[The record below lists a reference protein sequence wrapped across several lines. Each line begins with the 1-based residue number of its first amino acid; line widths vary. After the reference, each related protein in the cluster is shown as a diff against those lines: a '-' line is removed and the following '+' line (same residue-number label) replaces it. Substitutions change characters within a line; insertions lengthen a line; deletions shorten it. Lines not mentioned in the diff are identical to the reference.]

1 MINYI
6 YVSPSVNCLKTRH
19 DICDRRSSRNVFE
32 AKNKK
37 NTILNSI
44 EIISFKNLLEN
55 LPNGPIMNFSTISRS
70 LEKKKNKQNSQIFTD
85 PKTCAALRL
94 TRIFIIRSGTAPT
107 LQAGQTSNT
116 KQPSQGWNSRAP
128 HCTRESRESCS
139 GHLTLI
145 LSPAPRFGFSVCG
158 PNERRSFPH
167 SSVYALLLRARRRGR
182 QTSLKKKMKIRW
194 KERGACK
201 RERVEEEEEENQ
213 WTGRKEKKS
222 GGERGVGATR
232 TVVKGRWINW
242 SKTERLLNEGDEG
255 GSQREFIKGDANK
268 KERNQWAARTTMRK
282 KEGYERRE
290 EKHGEGRKRRLATK
304 G

>member
-32 AKNKK
+32 AKNEKK
-37 NTILNSI
+37 YLFLNSI
-44 EIISFKNLLEN
+44 EIISFKNLLKN

-167 SSVYALLLRARRRGR
+167 SSVYALLLRARRRGE
-182 QTSLKKKMKIRW
+182 TNVS
-194 KERGACK
+194 
-201 RERVEEEEEENQ
+201 
-213 WTGRKEKKS
+213 EKKNEDS
-222 GGERGVGATR
+222 MKGTR
-232 TVVKGRWINW
+232 RV
-242 SKTERLLNEGDEG
+242 
-255 GSQREFIKGDANK
+255 
-268 KERNQWAARTTMRK
+268 
-282 KEGYERRE
+282 
-290 EKHGEGRKRRLATK
+290 
-304 G
+304 